1 MSKINLDADRLN
13 IAHMV
18 RKTAERSDYHI
29 YEVEDVLK
37 AFYDI
42 MREELYKGKSIL
54 FERLFRA
61 QIKKP
66 KSRKIY
72 NPKTGKF
79 YDSPAHPRLVVKAT
93 IGLLDYIREQ
103 EGTTLKIKRGT
114 PSQRLQH
121 HTNPEQKE
129 YYVPKHKQKPQE
141 EFPTPS

>member
-1 MSKINLDADRLN
+1 MAKIDLDSDRLN

-79 YDSPAHPRLVVKAT
+79 YDSPAHPRLVVKPT

-103 EGTTLKIKRGT
+103 PDTTLKVKRNT
-114 PSQRLQH
+114 PSKRLQH

-129 YYVPKHKQKPQE
+129 YYIAKPKQKAQE
-141 EFPTPS
+141 EFPNPI